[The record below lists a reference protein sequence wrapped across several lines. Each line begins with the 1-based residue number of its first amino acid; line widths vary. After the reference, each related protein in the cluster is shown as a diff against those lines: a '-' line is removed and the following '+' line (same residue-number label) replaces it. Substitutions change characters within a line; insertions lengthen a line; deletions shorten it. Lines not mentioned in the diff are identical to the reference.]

1 MFAFGVCESSFFCV
15 CVGVLVYFPW
25 DIWFFCCS
33 WWIASDSFSFLIRWN
48 DQEIREKKTVPNTEE
63 ETKVCALFS
72 IVFKC
77 SETDRIA
84 TMAQSTKFRINRK
97 QTRRMLENVEILLNV
112 SFFFGSAYSLLI
124 LVTFFFSC
132 GCLSNSLT
140 SVFFVLYL

>member
-1 MFAFGVCESSFFCV
+1 MLFRSGCVSLFSMRHLIFLLFVVNCERLFF
-15 CVGVLVYFPW
+15 
-25 DIWFFCCS
+25 
-33 WWIASDSFSFLIRWN
+33 FSYPVKRSRN
-48 DQEIREKKTVPNTEE
+48 KRKKTVPNTEE